1 MKDIFTIF
9 LGVVKTP
16 SFLILY
22 AAAIILGIILAYKND
37 LNEKGRLIAGSLI
50 PVGVLVVDTILLTFA
65 GTYPDVS
72 KYMLVKM
79 IIFIIQL
86 VSIGAMYN
94 IYAKYHPS
102 SWVITVFIIVSVVF
116 LAYSYYVYQI
126 TYKLG
131 GLFGNKSVLLKS
143 LGKFFNNTKS
153 LKFTGLACTY
163 IPLLA
168 VVLDSYLTDRVVNK
182 ELKRM

>member
-94 IYAKYHPS
+94 IYAK
-102 SWVITVFIIVSVVF
+102 
-116 LAYSYYVYQI
+116 
-126 TYKLG
+126 
-131 GLFGNKSVLLKS
+131 
-143 LGKFFNNTKS
+143 
-153 LKFTGLACTY
+153 
-163 IPLLA
+163 
-168 VVLDSYLTDRVVNK
+168 
-182 ELKRM
+182 